1 MMKTHT
7 CGELREKD
15 AGTPVSLAGWVNR
28 RRDQGGLIFIDL
40 RDRWGITQV
49 VVDLELAPEAHAI
62 ADSARN
68 EYVLKVV
75 GKVRIRPEGTANP
88 DLPTGDI
95 DIVADEIVI
104 LNRSRT
110 PPFYINRDEG
120 TVDEALRMI
129 HRYLDLRRESMQ
141 RNILLRH
148 QTVKFIRDF
157 LEGEGFIEI
166 ETPILFKT
174 TPEGARDFLV
184 PSRLQPGMFYALPQS
199 PQQLKQLLMVGG
211 FERYFQIARC
221 FRDEDLRGDR
231 QPEFTQLDLEM
242 SFVEREDVMRLM
254 EKLATAIVKQIT
266 PQKRLIAEPFRRI
279 RYQDA
284 LEQYGTDRPDIRFDL
299 RSIDISDIA
308 GRCAFPVF
316 VENVKAGVKVNCIR
330 VPGVADSLSGT
341 QLRKVARDLE
351 NMARRQGAKGLAY
364 ITIPTDPEGELRG
377 PIGKF
382 FNVELKLELIEAM
395 GAQGGDLLLFMSDRD
410 EIVYAITDAL
420 RNHFKAEM
428 DLDDDL
434 LAFCW
439 VIDFPEFIWDAENE
453 RWDPSQHM
461 FTMPLPEDLHLLDSD
476 PGAAR
481 GSQYDLVCNGYE
493 VGGGSIRIHDRAI
506 QEKIFPLISQS
517 MEQAMREFGH
527 MLEAFEYGA
536 PPHGGMAW
544 GIDRLVMLLAG
555 APNIREVIAFP
566 KTQTGAD
573 IMANAPSFAEPEQLT
588 ELNLQLDLPDED
600 D

>member
-15 AGTPVSLAGWVNR
+15 VGTIVQLAGWVNR
-28 RRDQGGLIFIDL
+28 RRDQGGLIFVDL

-49 VVDLELAPEAHAI
+49 VVDLEAAPAAHAI
-62 ADSARN
+62 ADSVRN
-68 EYVLKVV
+68 EYVLRVQ
-75 GKVRIRPEGTANP
+75 GTVRIRPEGTANP
-88 DLPTGDI
+88 DLATGDI
-95 DIVADEIVI
+95 DIVADEIEI
-104 LNRSRT
+104 LNRSHT
-110 PPFYINRDEG
+110 PPFYINKDEG
-120 TVDEALRMI
+120 ALDEALRMR
-129 HRYLDLRRESMQ
+129 HRYLDLRRENMQ
-141 RNILLRH
+141 ENILLRH

-157 LEGEGFIEI
+157 LDAEDFIEI

-254 EKLATAIVKQIT
+254 ERLATEIVQQVT
-266 PQKRLIAEPFRRI
+266 PRKRLIAQPFPRI
-279 RYQDA
+279 SYSDA
-284 LEQYGTDRPDIRFDL
+284 MDQYGTDRPDIRFDL
-299 RSIDISDIA
+299 RAIDISHIA

-316 VENVKAGVKVNCIR
+316 AANVKAGKRVKCMR
-330 VPGVADSLSGT
+330 VPEVAGKLSGT

-351 NMARRQGAKGLAY
+351 TMARRAGAKGLAY
-364 ITIPTDPEGELRG
+364 ITIPTDPAGELKG

-382 FNVELKLELIEAM
+382 FSVELKLELLEAM
-395 GAQGGDLLLFMSDRD
+395 DAQGGDLLLFMSD
-410 EIVYAITDAL
+410 EAQIVHAVTDAL
-420 RNHFKAEM
+420 RNHFKAGL

-439 VIDFPEFIWDAENE
+439 VYDFPEFIWDEE
-453 RWDPSQHM
+453 HQRWDPSQHM

-476 PGAAR
+476 PGRAR

-506 QEKIFPLISQS
+506 QEKIFPLIGQTMQHA
-517 MEQAMREFGH
+517 MEEFGH

-566 KTQTGAD
+566 KTQGGAD
-573 IMANAPSFAEPEQLT
+573 IMAHAPSTAEPEQLR
-588 ELNLQLDLPDED
+588 ELHIQLDLPEE
-600 D
+600 